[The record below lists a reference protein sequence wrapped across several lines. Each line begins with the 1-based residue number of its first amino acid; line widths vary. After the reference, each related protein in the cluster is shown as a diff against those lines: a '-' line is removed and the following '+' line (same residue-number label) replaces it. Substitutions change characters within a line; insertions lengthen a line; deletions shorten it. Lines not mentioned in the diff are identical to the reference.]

1 MYILKWKDGVEC
13 EQQFEHQSEMMR
25 RVYSLLSIPPDD
37 GCKIEISERHVKA
50 DDSVTLPAF
59 EHESNNMLM
68 NFHNEMDMRGLTLAD
83 LLILEQRLNKMQSYV
98 DALKQAV
105 NEPKE

>member
-1 MYILKWKDGVEC
+1 MYILKWKDSVER
-13 EQQFEHQSEMMR
+13 EQQFEHQGEMMR
-25 RVYSLLSIPPDD
+25 RVSSLLSIPPDN
-37 GCKIEISERHVKA
+37 GGKIEISESNVSA

-59 EHESNNMLM
+59 EHESNNMMM
-68 NFHNEMDMRGLTLAD
+68 NFHNEMDMRALTLAD

-98 DALKQAV
+98 HVLKQAI